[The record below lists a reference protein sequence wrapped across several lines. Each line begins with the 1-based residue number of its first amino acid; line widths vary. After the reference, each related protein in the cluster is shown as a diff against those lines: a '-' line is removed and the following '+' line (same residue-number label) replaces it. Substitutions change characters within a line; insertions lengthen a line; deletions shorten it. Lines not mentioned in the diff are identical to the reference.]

1 MQVKSFNQIS
11 IKLYRKLKEVT
22 EDPSKSEL
30 VKSVE
35 IVALLNDKTVDE
47 VLHLPIPEF
56 NSLVAET
63 SFLDHPKLENPK
75 ATAPRFIKIG
85 DQKFSLELDVYKW
98 STARFIDFQTFIKE
112 GSRPEDKM
120 YCNAL
125 ACILVPEGKEYGK
138 DYDPLEVARLI
149 EDSLDIVTAKQ
160 VFFYWKRRWLGSLKV
175 IQSYLTWIL
184 KKAQKKD
191 LKVKEIV
198 DKIIQETGSW
208 YSI

>member
-1 MQVKSFNQIS
+1 MQVKSFNQVS

-191 LKVKEIV
+191 PKVKEVV

-208 YSI
+208 F

>member
-1 MQVKSFNQIS
+1 MQVKSFNQVS

-149 EDSLDIVTAKQ
+149 EDSLDIITANQ
-160 VFFYWKRRWLGSLKV
+160 VCFYWKRRWLGSLKV

-191 LKVKEIV
+191 LKVKEV
-198 DKIIQETGSW
+198 VNKIIQETGSW
-208 YSI
+208 F

>member
-22 EDPSKSEL
+22 EDLSKSEL

-112 GSRPEDKM
+112 GSKPEDKM

-149 EDSLDIVTAKQ
+149 EDSLDIITAKQ

-191 LKVKEIV
+191 PKVKEVV

>member
-22 EDPSKSEL
+22 EDLSKSEL

-184 KKAQKKD
+184 KKVQKKD
-191 LKVKEIV
+191 LKVKEVV

>member
-22 EDPSKSEL
+22 EDLSKSEL

-149 EDSLDIVTAKQ
+149 EDSLDIITAKQ

-191 LKVKEIV
+191 PKVKEVV

-208 YSI
+208 CWT

>member
-1 MQVKSFNQIS
+1 MQVKSFNQVS

-149 EDSLDIVTAKQ
+149 EDSLDIITANQ
-160 VFFYWKRRWLGSLKV
+160 VFFYWKRRWFGSLKV

-191 LKVKEIV
+191 LKVKEV
-198 DKIIQETGSW
+198 MDKIIQETGSW
-208 YSI
+208 CWT

>member
-1 MQVKSFNQIS
+1 MQVKSFNQVS

-149 EDSLDIVTAKQ
+149 EDSLDIITAKQ

-191 LKVKEIV
+191 LKVKEV
-198 DKIIQETGSW
+198 MDKIIQETGSW
-208 YSI
+208 CWT

>member
-1 MQVKSFNQIS
+1 MQIKSFNQVS
-11 IKLYRKLKEVT
+11 IKLYRKLREVT

-63 SFLDHPKLENPK
+63 SFLDHPKLENLK

-138 DYDPLEVARLI
+138 DYDPLEVARFI
-149 EDSLDIVTAKQ
+149 EDSLDIVTANQ

-191 LKVKEIV
+191 PKVKEVV

-208 YSI
+208 YWT

>member
-1 MQVKSFNQIS
+1 MQVKSFNQVS

-22 EDPSKSEL
+22 EDLSKSEL

-112 GSRPEDKM
+112 GSKPEDKM

-149 EDSLDIVTAKQ
+149 EDSLDIITAKQ

-191 LKVKEIV
+191 PKVKEVV

>member
-1 MQVKSFNQIS
+1 MQVKSFNQVS

-22 EDPSKSEL
+22 EDLSKSEL

-112 GSRPEDKM
+112 GSKPEDKM

-149 EDSLDIVTAKQ
+149 EDSLDIITAKQ

-191 LKVKEIV
+191 PKVKEVV
-198 DKIIQETGSW
+198 DKIIQETGLW

>member
-1 MQVKSFNQIS
+1 MQVKSFNQVS

-149 EDSLDIVTAKQ
+149 EDSLDIITAKQ

-184 KKAQKKD
+184 KKVQKKD
-191 LKVKEIV
+191 LKVKEVV

-208 YSI
+208 F

>member
-1 MQVKSFNQIS
+1 MQVKSFNQVS

-22 EDPSKSEL
+22 EDSSKSEL

-149 EDSLDIVTAKQ
+149 EDSLDIITAKQ

-191 LKVKEIV
+191 PKVKEVV

-208 YSI
+208 Y

>member
-1 MQVKSFNQIS
+1 MQVKSFNQVS

-22 EDPSKSEL
+22 EDLSKSEL

-63 SFLDHPKLENPK
+63 AFLDHPKLENPK

-85 DQKFSLELDVYKW
+85 DQKFRLELDVYKW

-149 EDSLDIVTAKQ
+149 EDSLDIITANQ

-191 LKVKEIV
+191 PKVKEIV

-208 YSI
+208 YWT

>member
-1 MQVKSFNQIS
+1 MQVKSFNQVS

-22 EDPSKSEL
+22 EDLSKSEL

-149 EDSLDIVTAKQ
+149 EDSLDIITAKQ

-191 LKVKEIV
+191 LKVKEV
-198 DKIIQETGSW
+198 MDKIIQETGLW
-208 YSI
+208 F

>member
-1 MQVKSFNQIS
+1 MQVKSFNQVS

-63 SFLDHPKLENPK
+63 SFLDHPKLEHPK

-191 LKVKEIV
+191 LKVKEV
-198 DKIIQETGSW
+198 MDKIIQETGSW
-208 YSI
+208 F

>member
-1 MQVKSFNQIS
+1 MQVKSFNQVS
-11 IKLYRKLKEVT
+11 IKLYRKLEEVT
-22 EDPSKSEL
+22 EDLSKSEL

-149 EDSLDIVTAKQ
+149 EDSLDIITANQ
-160 VFFYWKRRWLGSLKV
+160 VFFYWKRRWLGALKV

-191 LKVKEIV
+191 LKVKEV
-198 DKIIQETGSW
+198 VNKIIQETGSW
-208 YSI
+208 F

>member
-1 MQVKSFNQIS
+1 MQVKSFNQVS

-22 EDPSKSEL
+22 EDLSKSEL

-149 EDSLDIVTAKQ
+149 EDSLDIITAKQ

-191 LKVKEIV
+191 LKVKEV
-198 DKIIQETGSW
+198 MDKIIQETGSW
-208 YSI
+208 CWT

>member
-85 DQKFSLELDVYKW
+85 DQKFSLELDVYRW

-149 EDSLDIVTAKQ
+149 EDSLDIITAKQ

-191 LKVKEIV
+191 LKVKEV
-198 DKIIQETGSW
+198 MDKIIQETGSW
-208 YSI
+208 CWT

>member
-1 MQVKSFNQIS
+1 MQVKSFNQVS

-149 EDSLDIVTAKQ
+149 EDSLDIITAKQ

-191 LKVKEIV
+191 PKVKEVV

-208 YSI
+208 C

>member
-85 DQKFSLELDVYKW
+85 DQKFSLELDVYRW

-112 GSRPEDKM
+112 GSKPEDKM

-149 EDSLDIVTAKQ
+149 EDSLDIITAKQ

-191 LKVKEIV
+191 LKVKEV
-198 DKIIQETGSW
+198 MDKIIQETGSW
-208 YSI
+208 CWT

>member
-22 EDPSKSEL
+22 EDLSKSEL

-149 EDSLDIVTAKQ
+149 EDSLDIITAKQ

-191 LKVKEIV
+191 LKVKEV
-198 DKIIQETGSW
+198 MDKIIQETGLW
-208 YSI
+208 F

>member
-1 MQVKSFNQIS
+1 MQVKSFNQVS

-22 EDPSKSEL
+22 EDLSKSEL

-112 GSRPEDKM
+112 GSKPEDKM

-149 EDSLDIVTAKQ
+149 EDSLDIITANQ
-160 VFFYWKRRWLGSLKV
+160 VSFYWKRRWLGSLKV

-191 LKVKEIV
+191 PKVKEVV

-208 YSI
+208 CWT